1 MKRKTKSILEE
12 LNSISE
18 SYESSYLI
26 ENTGINLIA
35 GISNLIQ
42 LIKENYDE
50 DVASDLEKRLI
61 NSIRSGDESKFSRG
75 IESVRKKTNSK
86 KL

>member
-12 LNSISE
+12 LNSISD

-26 ENTGINLIA
+26 ENTGTNLIA
-35 GISNLIQ
+35 GISNLIN

-50 DVASDLEKRLI
+50 EISNDLEKRLI
-61 NSIRSGDESKFSRG
+61 NSIKSGDETKFIRG
-75 IESVRKKTNSK
+75 VYAARNKINSK
-86 KL
+86 K